1 MHARFS
7 ILALTLVSA
16 SIGGRALAV
25 DGSMLNLL
33 MPDAKFITG
42 VDVERTRNSPFGQYF
57 LKQMA
62 AHESGLR
69 RFVEMTGVD
78 PRRDVFE
85 VVMASSAIGASS
97 ALSAGAGSM
106 VIVRGSFD
114 PSKLTQM
121 AGAHGSPATSYNGT
135 QVFQTGKGAD
145 SAWVGFL
152 GNLLVAGPEGG
163 VKSAIDRYRGAKK
176 GDPLLV
182 ARIQAAS
189 SKHDAWILTTLSPA
203 AFAGSLSSNPN
214 IKGAMAGDL
223 VQGIESVTAGM
234 KFGAN
239 VIMSGEAIT
248 RSDKDASALVDVMQ
262 FFATMAQSNGAKS
275 GPMGLLDGVQ
285 MTAAGRTVKFSLS
298 TPEREFEKLFAPGLD
313 RVKARARAVLD

>member
-1 MHARFS
+1 MRARFS
-7 ILALTLVSA
+7 ILALTLMSA
-16 SIGGRALAV
+16 SLGGRALAA

-33 MPDAKFITG
+33 MPDAKFVSG

-57 LKQMA
+57 LKQIA
-62 AHESGLR
+62 GQESGLR

-85 VVMASSAIGASS
+85 IVLASSADGAAS
-97 ALSAGAGSM
+97 ALSAGVGSM

-114 PSKLTQM
+114 PSKLMQLATAQ
-121 AGAHGSPATSYNGT
+121 GSPATSYNGT
-135 QVFQTGKGAD
+135 QVFQTGKGAE
-145 SAWVGFL
+145 SAWIGFL

-214 IKGAMAGDL
+214 IRGAMAGDL

-234 KFGAN
+234 KFGAD
-239 VIMSGEAIT
+239 VIMSGEAMT
-248 RSDKDASALVDVMQ
+248 RSDKDASALVDVLR
-262 FFATMAQSNGAKS
+262 FFASMAQSNGAKS
-275 GPMGLLDGVQ
+275 GPMGLLDSVQ
-285 MTAAGRTVKFSLS
+285 MTAAGRTVKFSLT
-298 TPEREFEKLFAPGLD
+298 TPEQEFEKLFGPGLS
-313 RVKARARAVLD
+313 RVKSRARALLD